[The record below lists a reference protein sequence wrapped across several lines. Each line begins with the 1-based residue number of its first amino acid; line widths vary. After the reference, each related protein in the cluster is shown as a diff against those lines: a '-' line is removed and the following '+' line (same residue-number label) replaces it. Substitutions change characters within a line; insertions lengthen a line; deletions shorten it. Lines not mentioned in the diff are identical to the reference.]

1 MEPVEIESDFGVRRI
16 CFFVGPGG
24 VRTEVMQIL
33 RDSGLN

>member
-1 MEPVEIESDFGVRRI
+1 MEPTEIESGFGRRRI

-33 RDSGLN
+33 EDSGLA